1 MANGVLYTANQG
13 GSLTARDGATGTTLK
28 TLSLG
33 APTFGGISTTGA
45 AVYVAVGIGPAPSP
59 APQQDGTGSI
69 VAFGD
74 TSRSGAPRPGGGDDG
89 GGGGGSTHARRARIR
104 LTVSPRSV
112 RARRRT
118 VFHFTARAASRRVAG
133 ATIRFAGRRA
143 RTGRRGTARIVSRL
157 WRGRHVARAS
167 KPGLRGGRVTVRA
180 RRPE

>member
-74 TSRSGAPRPGGGDDG
+74 TSRSGVPGPGGGDDG

-143 RTGRRGTARIVSRL
+143 RTGRRGTARIVCRL